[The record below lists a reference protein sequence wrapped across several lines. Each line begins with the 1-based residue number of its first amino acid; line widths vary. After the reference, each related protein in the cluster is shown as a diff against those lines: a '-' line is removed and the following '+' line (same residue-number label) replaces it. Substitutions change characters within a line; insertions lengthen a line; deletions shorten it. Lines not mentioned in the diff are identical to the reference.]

1 MLKVPEQGQKPHRS
15 IGELIH
21 QLIEDAKAYALAEIE
36 LLKAIAGAKAAALV
50 LPAALLVGALLLGL
64 AAINALAVGVVLALA
79 KFVGPLLGGLVGLV
93 LLGAVG
99 AILAW
104 VAVKRIRSVL

>member
-1 MLKVPEQGQKPHRS
+1 MLKVPEQGQKPDRS

-36 LLKAIAGAKAAALV
+36 LIKAIAGAKATALV
-50 LPAALLVGALLLGL
+50 LPAGLLVGALLLGL

-79 KFVGPLLGGLVGLV
+79 KFVGPLLAGLIGLI
-93 LLGAVG
+93 LLGAFG
-99 AILAW
+99 AVLAW
-104 VAVKRIRSVL
+104 VAVNRIRNIL